1 MKEVLLVTLTID
13 ELRGIVQEEVQ
24 AALKNSTLKVWYSEA
39 EAQAYTGYSKRTLYN
54 ARIDKSLK
62 ASTLNRHVRYH
73 RDDLDTWMRS
83 KQN

>member
-1 MKEVLLVTLTID
+1 MKEVLVVTLTID

-24 AALKNSTLKVWYSEA
+24 KALKMSALKVWYSEA

-62 ASTLNRHVRYH
+62 ASILNRHARYH
-73 RDDLDTWMRS
+73 RDDLDAWMCS

>member
-1 MKEVLLVTLTID
+1 MKEVLVVTLTID

-24 AALKNSTLKVWYSEA
+24 AALKKSALKVWYSEA

>member
-1 MKEVLLVTLTID
+1 MKEVLVVTLTID
-13 ELRGIVQEEVQ
+13 ELRGIVQEEVRK
-24 AALKNSTLKVWYSEA
+24 ALEKSALKVWYSEA

-54 ARIDKSLK
+54 ARVDKSLK
-62 ASTLNRHVRYH
+62 ASILNRHARYH